1 MTKTFIRNA
10 TVITMD
16 DKDRILKNAGV
27 LFEDDVIVAV
37 GPDIDPGPDC
47 DIIDGT
53 DRIVIPGLINGHIH
67 MWQTAVRG
75 FGVDWTGIEH
85 HLHMQTEW
93 VPVYQPEDMFQ
104 SEYVGGLSL
113 LNGGVTTV
121 FEWCHG
127 NRTPEHSDAA
137 IAGLERAGIRS
148 LFIHGTVKTLPREGE
163 VHFSQIP
170 HPAEEARRLRRL
182 YSADGGMMSL
192 ALGILG
198 PDYSPVEVC
207 EKDFALAAELDVWS
221 SAHYSGRKGKVDRG
235 YFTLAEK
242 GILADK
248 HNAVHGN
255 AMSDDEIRLLIEQG
269 NTITATPTT
278 EVSGGSK
285 APLVSRV
292 IDAGGMPAI
301 GNDSE
306 TATAGSMLSA
316 MRESLAI
323 DRLFRNIKRD
333 AVAKSEAPA
342 ATNAVYRGM
351 PVPAR
356 KVHGTYEALKWA
368 TIGNARSMGL
378 GHRIGSLEP
387 GKQADITI
395 IRANDINL
403 VPSIDPVDAVVAYA
417 DSSNVETVFVNG
429 VAKKTGGVLTDAS
442 APTAAAALRERTLRI
457 LEESGRAALAEERFA

>member
-16 DKDRILKNAGV
+16 GKDRILKNAGV

-37 GPDIDPGPDC
+37 GTDIVPGPDVEV
-47 DIIDGT
+47 IDGT
-53 DRIVIPGLINGHIH
+53 DRIVMPGLINGHIH

-75 FGVDWTGIEH
+75 FGVNWTGIEH

-93 VPVYQPEDMFQ
+93 VPVYQPDDMFQ
-104 SEYVGGLSL
+104 SEYVGALSL
-113 LNGGVTTV
+113 ISGGVTSV

-127 NRTPEHSDAA
+127 NRTPDHSDAA
-137 IAGLERAGIRS
+137 IAGLERAGIRA

-163 VHFSQIP
+163 VHFSQVP
-170 HPAEEARRLRRL
+170 HPAEEARRLRKR
-182 YSADGGMMSL
+182 YSSDGGMMSL

-207 EKDFALAAELDVWS
+207 AKDFALAAELDLWS
-221 SAHYSGRKGKVDRG
+221 SAHYSGRKGKVDGG

-242 GILADK
+242 KILGSR

-255 AMSDDEIRLLIEQG
+255 AMSDDEIKLLIATG
-269 NTITATPTT
+269 NTITATATT
-278 EVSGGSK
+278 EISGGSK
-285 APLVSRV
+285 APLISRV
-292 IDAGGMPAI
+292 LEAGGLPAI

-306 TATAGSMLSA
+306 TATSGSMLAA

-333 AVAKSEAPA
+333 AAAKTDAPA

-351 PVPAR
+351 PVPPR
-356 KVHGTYEALKWA
+356 KSHDTYDALKWA

-378 GHRIGSLEP
+378 DHRIGSLEP
-387 GKQADITI
+387 GKQADIVM

-403 VPSIDPVDAVVAYA
+403 VPAIDPVDAVVAFA
-417 DSSNVETVFVNG
+417 DAANVETVFING
-429 VAKKTGGVLTDAS
+429 VARKVDGVLTDAS
-442 APTAAAALRERTLRI
+442 AASAAAALRERTLRI
-457 LEESGRAALAEERFA
+457 LAESGRAALAEERFS